1 MENTISQWR
10 DLDDLVFE
18 QRNRAYGAYILR
30 KNYGNNVR
38 KAAYVGLAV
47 FLLVLISPKILA
59 SLKGNNLAFDNGEV
73 NIMPPPPVKET
84 KKIFIP
90 PPPPPKPELPKP
102 IKTIAFTPPKVTNN
116 EEIIEPEMPKMD
128 EITAAVSTKTQE
140 GENINLPPVT
150 AVVPPPPD
158 PEEVKKVDVEDNTIH
173 DIITVQQLPEF
184 KNGLAAMYQFLS
196 KNIVYPAVARENGI
210 DGTVYVGFVVWKDGS
225 IRDVH
230 IKRPVAGGCSEEA
243 LRVVKLMPNWNPGK
257 QNGKAVSVTFTIP
270 VKFKL
275 D

>member
-38 KAAYVGLAV
+38 KATYVGLAV
-47 FLLVLISPKILA
+47 FLLVLISPKIVA
-59 SLKGNNLAFDNGEV
+59 SLKGNIPIFDNSEV
-73 NIMPPPPVKET
+73 NIMPPPPVKVKE
-84 KKIFIP
+84 KLFIP
-90 PPPPPKPELPKP
+90 PPPPKRELPRP
-102 IKTIAFTPPKVTNN
+102 IATIIFVPPKVTNR
-116 EEIIEPEMPKMD
+116 EDIIEPEMPKMD
-128 EITAAVSTKTQE
+128 EIKVAVSTKKQE
-140 GENINLPPVT
+140 GDNIDLPPVI
-150 AVVPPPPD
+150 AAPPPPD
-158 PEEVKKVDVEDNTIH
+158 PEEVKKVVDEDEVVS
-173 DIITVQQLPEF
+173 IIAVQQQPEF
-184 KNGLAAMYQFLS
+184 KDGVAAMYQFLG
-196 KNIVYPAVARENGI
+196 KNIIYPATARENGI
-210 DGTVYVGFVVWKDGS
+210 EGTVYVSFVVGKDGS
-225 IRDVH
+225 IRDAQV
-230 IKRPVAGGCSEEA
+230 KRGIGGGCSEEA